1 MEYVDRVLPKLCHAA
16 AAMPVRA
23 QARLAYIWAEYC
35 PDQLKVLL
43 SSCQQQITLQ
53 VLLDEDSVRENE
65 HIISITKVL
74 KVTKDFIYSRSTL

>member
-1 MEYVDRVLPKLCHAA
+1 
-16 AAMPVRA
+16 MPVRA
-23 QARLAYIWAEYC
+23 QARLANIWAEYC